1 MVESEQPGLA
11 RHVTRTRL
19 VMVVVALLVSLTP
32 LVAFPTRP
40 MMTASNQD
48 LADRI
53 LPAATLVVEQDEAPQ
68 VAAEPQREPQR
79 PPPPPLDD
87 SPFFVSPD
95 RGDNANAGNTI
106 DAPWASLQFALDQLR
121 PGDTLYLM
129 EGTYDELRVDNFH
142 YVMRNSGQPDA
153 WIRVTAAPGHEPVL
167 IPTEGTAFE
176 VQANYVEVSNLTVR
190 GEGFNETN
198 SYGVGL
204 SVRRSHHVRLL
215 ANVVS
220 GMPLAGISCIE
231 SSNLEI
237 IDNEIFENAFWS
249 TAQGSGISIW
259 HSLDWG
265 QPPAA
270 DGYHDRIL
278 GNKIYRNENRV
289 KSKWVNFTTITDGNG
304 IIIDQNRDFNYTGRT
319 LIANNVVFDNGGR
332 AILVFE
338 SNRVDVIFNTTYHN
352 GRTVGL
358 DGGPVELAAG
368 TATDVRFFNNL
379 AWALPSA
386 PAMRASGSREVT
398 SGGNVL
404 ITTNPLGAGE
414 QDLVL
419 SVGPGV
425 ISPSTDERTADFR
438 PEATGVLIDRAMAFE
453 PALPYDIDGTD
464 RPEGSADVGAY
475 EIDVG

>member
-1 MVESEQPGLA
+1 MAVAVLA
-11 RHVTRTRL
+11 
-19 VMVVVALLVSLTP
+19 VSLAP
-32 LVAFPTRP
+32 LLAFPTRP
-40 MMTASNQD
+40 MMTASNPN

-53 LPAATLVVEQDEAPQ
+53 LPAATLVVPSDEVPQ
-68 VAAEPQREPQR
+68 AAADAQQLPEEPA
-79 PPPPPLDD
+79 PPPLDD
-87 SPFFVSPD
+87 SPFFVSPE
-95 RGDNANAGNTI
+95 RGDNANAGTTI
-106 DAPWASLQFALDQLR
+106 DQPWGSLQFALDQLR

-129 EGTYDELRVDNFH
+129 EGNYNELEADNFH
-142 YVMRNSGQPDA
+142 YVMRNGGEPDN
-153 WIRVTAAPGHEPVL
+153 WIRVTAAPGHNPVL
-167 IPTEGTAFE
+167 APTEGTAFE
-176 VQANYVEVSNLTVR
+176 VQGNYVEVSKLTVR
-190 GEGFNETN
+190 GAGFDEAN

-215 ANVVS
+215 GNVIT

-237 IDNEIFENAFWS
+237 IDNEVFENAFWS

-259 HSLDWG
+259 HSVDWD
-265 QPPAA
+265 QPPEA

-289 KSKWVNFTTITDGNG
+289 KSKWVDFTTITDGNG

-332 AILVFE
+332 AILVYE

-352 GRTVGL
+352 GRTAGL

-386 PAMRASGSREVT
+386 PALRASASKDVS

-404 ITTNPLGAGE
+404 ITTNPMGGAGDD
-414 QDLVL
+414 DLVL
-419 SVGPGV
+419 SIGPGL
-425 ISPSTDERTADFR
+425 INPSTDEIESDFR
-438 PEATGVLIDRAMAFE
+438 PEPTGVLVDRAIAFE
-453 PALPYDIDGTD
+453 PALPYDADGTI
-464 RPEGSADVGAY
+464 RPDGSADVGAY
-475 EIDVG
+475 ELDIG